1 MHLFYIFLGGG
12 LGAVSRYGLA
22 AVIQQLTHN
31 TRIER
36 FPIGIYACNM
46 LGCLLIGIAVGF
58 LSSRSSYPNWINLF
72 TVTGFL
78 GGFTTFSTFALD
90 NHKHF
95 LTSPSI
101 AFLNIG
107 LSIIGSI
114 IAVWIGFKIAS

>member
-1 MHLFYIFLGGG
+1 MNIIYIFLGGG
-12 LGAVSRYGLA
+12 LGAISRYGLA
-22 AVIQQLTHN
+22 ATIQQFSQN
-31 TRIER
+31 TRLER

-46 LGCLLIGIAVGF
+46 LGCLLMGIIAGY
-58 LSSRSSYPNWINLF
+58 LSTRTSQPAWINLF

-101 AFLNIG
+101 GFLNIG